1 MFLPWYRWKIA
12 HLALNDNHSLYF
24 YNFINL
30 YYRKNSESV
39 LEERIR
45 ELNDNLRRKDEQI
58 SSLQRTQTHP
68 TSTRASQEEV
78 LIKIYSERRLHV
90 LIDLGLSFEIYRI
103 CHFLLNKHNYGLL
116 FHILLPQKCCVTYVN
131 TYWWQQ

>member
-1 MFLPWYRWKIA
+1 MLLLYPGELYRLLGA
-12 HLALNDNHSLYF
+12 SSF

-58 SSLQRTQTHP
+58 SSLQRTQAHP
-68 TSTRASQEEV
+68 TSTRASQEE
-78 LIKIYSERRLHV
+78 LPGACIAH
-90 LIDLGLSFEIYRI
+90 LGIITTSV
-103 CHFLLNKHNYGLL
+103 NK
-116 FHILLPQKCCVTYVN
+116 T
-131 TYWWQQ
+131 